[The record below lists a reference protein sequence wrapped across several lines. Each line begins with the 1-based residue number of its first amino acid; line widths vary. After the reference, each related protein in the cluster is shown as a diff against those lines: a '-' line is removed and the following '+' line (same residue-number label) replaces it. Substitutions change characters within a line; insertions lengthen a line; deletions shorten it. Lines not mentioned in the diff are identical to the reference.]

1 MIDKFDG
8 VLQRGNDVPHNPVAY
23 AYALV
28 ELESATLFTD
38 LSKIS
43 DEVTLHLQNAQV
55 SVKPYAM
62 ILAEL
67 ER

>member
-1 MIDKFDG
+1 M
-8 VLQRGNDVPHNPVAY
+8 PHNPVAY

-28 ELESATLFTD
+28 ELENATLFTD

-43 DEVTLHLQNAQV
+43 DEVSLHLKIAEV
-55 SVKPYAM
+55 SVKPYTM
-62 ILAEL
+62 ILSEL